1 MIRYIDAY
9 RQEFGVEPICAALQV
24 APSTYYGAKSR
35 PPCRRRVVDE
45 ALKTDIARVF
55 EANYR
60 VYGARKVW
68 CQLNREGIAVPRCRV
83 ERLMRQ
89 MGLAGRVRGKK
100 KRTTLPD
107 AAAARPADLVDRQF
121 RAPAPNRLW
130 VADLTY
136 VATWSGFAY
145 AAFVIDVF
153 SRRIVGW
160 RVAGHLRADLAL
172 DALEMGIWSRQ
183 ADLGGLVHHS
193 DAGVQYL
200 AIRYT
205 ERLGAEGAVSSV
217 GSVGDSFDNALA
229 ESIIGLYKTELITA
243 RGPWRTVEDVELATL
258 AWIHWFNR
266 DRLLWPIGGV
276 PPAEFETKWLK
287 ANARTTIGT
296 SRSDDLASGGINGAH
311 RTEPEEHLPE
321 LTTPN

>member
-1 MIRYIDAY
+1 M
-9 RQEFGVEPICAALQV
+9 
-24 APSTYYGAKSR
+24 
-35 PPCRRRVVDE
+35 
-45 ALKTDIARVF
+45 F

-107 AAAARPADLVDRQF
+107 AASARPADLVDRRF

-160 RVAGHLRADLAL
+160 RVASHLRAELAL
-172 DALEMGIWSRQ
+172 DALEMGIWSRS
-183 ADLGGLVHHS
+183 ANLKGLVHHS
-193 DAGVQYL
+193 DAGGQYL

-217 GSVGDSFDNALA
+217 GSVGDSYDNALA
-229 ESIIGLYKTELITA
+229 ESVIGLYKAELITA

-258 AWIHWFNR
+258 
-266 DRLLWPIGGV
+266 GV
-276 PPAEFETKWLK
+276 GPLVQPRPTAV
-287 ANARTTIGT
+287 
-296 SRSDDLASGGINGAH
+296 AH
-311 RTEPEEHLPE
+311 RRRPSGRVRGPMGRSEHQYDHRKLEERRSRPRWYQRCPPHRVRGAPSRAHHSQLAEPP
-321 LTTPN
+321 PNPGRFSGTAGSPKVPAGWLIAPAGPHQCPH